1 MHLQRPTSR
10 PEDTGAC
17 GVCEVTGEWR
27 SASSKTTTWT
37 EISQYNTVET
47 VQTRA
52 YHLLALGNPV
62 EVIGGGYGE
71 TLPPTPPYPSQ
82 RRRWNGIEEIFVN
95 VGTGRVEGQATHP
108 QIDAS

>member
-1 MHLQRPTSR
+1 MFNPQVVKLYCM
-10 PEDTGAC
+10 EDTGAC

-37 EISQYNTVET
+37 EISQYNTVAT

-71 TLPPTPPYPSQ
+71 TLP
-82 RRRWNGIEEIFVN
+82 RRRTLPNQPRLKRQVTRPSTKRN
-95 VGTGRVEGQATHP
+95 GRVVLGYVGP
-108 QIDAS
+108 R